1 MIRRQ
6 SLNSIYLYLSE
17 KAAADYIK
25 LSRRRER
32 ERERESPNQR
42 RRRILRASPACSRF
56 HLFLLFHAEKCNTAY
71 RVQPRSQDIHFE

>member
-32 ERERESPNQR
+32 ERESPNQR
-42 RRRILRASPACSRF
+42 RRRILRASPAYSRF